1 MSKVATL
8 GEMVRNH
15 VRDGDV
21 LFVGGFGQNVPFA
34 IGAEIIRQKRRELTL
49 CRTGADIL
57 FDLLIAAGV
66 VRKVVVGWIGNP
78 GIGLNHAFTRA
89 LREGKIEI
97 EESSNFTILLRLMAG
112 ALGVPFMPTRTL
124 TAGDIPKRLSDARPM
139 RCPFTDERL
148 TAVKAL
154 KPDVAIVHAQRADP
168 DGNLQS
174 WGILGDTIEG
184 VGASSR
190 VIATVEEIVSRDT
203 IRAAPEKTVVPGWRV
218 AAVARVEF
226 GAHPSYS
233 QDYYDR
239 DDEFYQAYDHLARD
253 AAGLEQW
260 IDDHVR
266 KTGSWDEHLRLIGQ
280 ERIESLVRRARS
292 SYRNSRGTDAS
303 LS

>member
-218 AAVARVEF
+218 AAIAQVEF

-233 QDYYDR
+233 QGYYDR

-253 AAGLEQW
+253 AASLDQW
-260 IDDHVR
+260 IDDHIR
-266 KTGSWDEHLRLIGQ
+266 KTGDWDEHLRLIGR
-280 ERIESLVRRARS
+280 ERIESLVRRGRS
-292 SYRNSRGTDAS
+292 NARNSRGADAG